1 MIMEKDLIEHCS
13 PTLSGLKT
21 ASLFTIKFNDIFS
34 VHKSIKHWNE
44 KFLCNGIKIILLKNS
59 QKSALIYV
67 YREEYLINDF
77 KNKIAKKIMK
87 KYGYNTADVTA
98 AIKKLQMQLVDYD
111 EFPHEI
117 GLFLGYPPKDVEG
130 FICNKGQNCNLCG
143 YWKVYGD
150 TDEALQKFAKYNKCK
165 AIYKKLWQEGRDI
178 MQLTVKKQY
187 VA

>member
-1 MIMEKDLIEHCS
+1 MITEKMLIEQCS

-21 ASLFTIKFNDIFS
+21 ASLFTIKTFTDENLSFS
-34 VHKSIKHWNE
+34 LKFWNRKFKPKGLKLIVLKQRDNFALLYLYREAKLKKDFENLTSSKIMDRYGYHGMCVE
-44 KFLCNGIKIILLKNS
+44 KKLERLKNRF
-59 QKSALIYV
+59 I
-67 YREEYLINDF
+67 
-77 KNKIAKKIMK
+77 
-87 KYGYNTADVTA
+87 
-98 AIKKLQMQLVDYD
+98 DYS

-150 TDEALQKFAKYNKCK
+150 TKEAMIKFAKYDKCK
-165 AIYKKLWQEGRDI
+165 NIYKKLWEEGRDI
-178 MQLTVKKQY
+178 MRLI